1 LVPREHVARPPPV
14 HRDPVVRLNVID
26 EPSALEL
33 APDRFDHRLSECQLP
48 TLVAEGPDVHEQLG
62 PVHLPYAAPAD
73 AALLHRLEEEGQNPL
88 DTVVVPGNQRQSE
101 ARLTPGTLDQPTLAE
116 SGTIQQ
122 MREAWVNACLAF
134 DEFRAELCYLGHL
147 NAIKEELTPLE
158 NLLASARLAEETL
171 DEDAAL
177 DALERV
183 GLAGR
188 ADLACRY
195 LSQGQKRRVALARL
209 VHEKR
214 ALWVLDE
221 PYVALDT
228 AAVDLIADLIGAHLE
243 RGGLA
248 VLTTHQTVA
257 VRAGAVRELRLG

>member
-1 LVPREHVARPPPV
+1 MLEASNLEC
-14 HRDPVVRLNVID
+14 VRG
-26 EPSALEL
+26 
-33 APDRFDHRLSECQLP
+33 DRRLFAGVGFRLDGGEMLYLQGRNGTGKTS
-48 TLVAEGPDVHEQLG
+48 
-62 PVHLPYAAPAD
+62 
-73 AALLHRLEEEGQNPL
+73 LLRMLCG
-88 DTVVVPGNQRQSE
+88 
-101 ARLTPGTLDQPTLAE
+101 LTPPAAGEIRWRGEPIGRL
-116 SGTIQQ
+116 G
-122 MREAWVNACLAF
+122 

-171 DEDAAL
+171 NEDAAL